1 MEVSGIANSQR
12 LYNGGLWTQAK
23 FNSFIKSIL
32 RGGSRRWGPK
42 YQVLNEAKKGK
53 HVNKKTGRMAEHYIC
68 NACRELFPATEVEV
82 NHIEPVIPVTGF
94 ISWDDVI
101 TRLFCEKEGLEVLCK
116 PCHKSVT
123 QQEKLERK
131 VHVSKQR

>member
-1 MEVSGIANSQR
+1 MR
-12 LYNGGLWTQAK
+12 TKYNNGEWTPSK
-23 FNSFIKSIL
+23 FNSFIKSAL
-32 RGGSRRWGPK
+32 RSASQRWPPK

-82 NHIEPVIPVTGF
+82 NHIVPVIPVTGF
-94 ISWDDVI
+94 VSWDDVI